1 MKLHDYPITPKM
13 LKKFITNFDFSKAS
27 GPEFTLVVVLRN
39 CEAEFLYILAD
50 LFNTRLKERGLICGL
65 SFFYVVS

>member
-1 MKLHDYPITPKM
+1 M
-13 LKKFITNFDFSKAS
+13 LKKFITNFDSSKSS
-27 GPEFTLVVVLRN
+27 GPELNLVVVLRN

>member
-1 MKLHDYPITPKM
+1 MHDYPITPKM
-13 LKKFITNFDFSKAS
+13 LTKFIANFDSSKAS

-65 SFFYVVS
+65 FLLCG

>member
-13 LKKFITNFDFSKAS
+13 LKKFITNFDSSKAS
-27 GPEFTLVVVLRN
+27 GPELNLVVVLRN

-65 SFFYVVS
+65 NFFYVVS